1 MPLIGE
7 PCFRG
12 AWGLVMKLFEGGRR
26 CATRT
31 RSSPAPTGRAF
42 CSRLGDDRQPGLPT
56 SVPKIATWPLG
67 LALSAGLAFAALP
80 SAGQQVERT
89 FYDAHGR
96 VIATVKAPAN
106 GGSRTRYVLDGVSN
120 RSARTQDA
128 MPARAVQDQLRS
140 GESLLAGQHL
150 RSADGR
156 FAFIVQEIDGN
167 SVIYGPSGA
176 LWSSNT
182 AGGLSTVMSM
192 QHDGNLVIRGPANE
206 VVWASGTAGHPGAF
220 LAMQSD
226 GNLVI
231 YEGWTALWA
240 SGTGGH

>member
-1 MPLIGE
+1 
-7 PCFRG
+7 
-12 AWGLVMKLFEGGRR
+12 MKLFEGGRG
-26 CATRT
+26 CATRP
-31 RSSPAPTGRAF
+31 RSYPAQTGRA
-42 CSRLGDDRQPGLPT
+42 SSAKPADDRRLGLLKCA
-56 SVPKIATWPLG
+56 PKIITWPLG
-67 LALSAGLAFAALP
+67 LALSACLAFAAFP

-106 GGSRTRYVLDGVSN
+106 GGSRTLYVLDGVSN